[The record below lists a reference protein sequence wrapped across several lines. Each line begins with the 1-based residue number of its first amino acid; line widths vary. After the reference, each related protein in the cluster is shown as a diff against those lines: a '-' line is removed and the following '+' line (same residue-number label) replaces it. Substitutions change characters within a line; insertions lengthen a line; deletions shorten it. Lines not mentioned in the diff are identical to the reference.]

1 MIKALLYK
9 DFNALKRYAKIMLVV
24 AVVCSFLFK
33 DERTSLIVMIY
44 AASLMLT
51 TMAIDEREHF
61 LRRAISDSGRNKA
74 IVGEKYILLF

>member
-33 DERTSLIVMIY
+33 DE
-44 AASLMLT
+44 
-51 TMAIDEREHF
+51 
-61 LRRAISDSGRNKA
+61 G
-74 IVGEKYILLF
+74 

>member
-33 DERTSLIVMIY
+33 EKKKVSKNHL
-44 AASLMLT
+44 LT
-51 TMAIDEREHF
+51 YKIPMNTI
-61 LRRAISDSGRNKA
+61 
-74 IVGEKYILLF
+74 